1 MGPRHVSVVPFYYK
15 REPARLRGEYWSRGG
30 GTRCSSIN
38 LGDVRFFVVVVDSGA
53 HTTQNRIIFNGVTM
67 HTGTAVT
74 TIGANGHRADL
85 FYVPYSI
92 MERIQVTVF
101 FVQELV
107 LSGLYLWR
115 SKSFLGLYRRRKAR
129 GGTVQRK
136 KRSMVIHLI
145 LTNVIVVVRMY
156 TQKILYPPPPSPP
169 LFSFFPSPIRRV
181 LRAA

>member
-1 MGPRHVSVVPFYYK
+1 
-15 REPARLRGEYWSRGG
+15 
-30 GTRCSSIN
+30 
-38 LGDVRFFVVVVDSGA
+38 
-53 HTTQNRIIFNGVTM
+53 M

-85 FYVPYSI
+85 FYVPYGI

-156 TQKILYPPPPSPP
+156 THKILFPPP
-169 LFSFFPSPIRRV
+169 LFFFLLLLLVLSSRPPSDESFVRRNNPLQGLGARRGARSTGEATFLRFFYYEHINAHHSLLPI
-181 LRAA
+181 